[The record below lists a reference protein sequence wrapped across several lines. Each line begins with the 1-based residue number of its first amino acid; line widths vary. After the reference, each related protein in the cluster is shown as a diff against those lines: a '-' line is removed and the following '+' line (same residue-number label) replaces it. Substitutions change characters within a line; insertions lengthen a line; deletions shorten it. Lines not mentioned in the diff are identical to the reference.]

1 MDLVVVE
8 CKASKKMIIFIVL
21 LIFLVVWVSLVMFA
35 KQEAKSLLSKCGAP
49 LPWIRSNSI
58 IMMVRKLQELKE
70 KGIIE
75 EKEDVGE
82 CKFIIFILKGTLI
95 IFPIIMILIITTTFF
110 FNEYIG
116 IE

>member
-1 MDLVVVE
+1 MGLVV
-8 CKASKKMIIFIVL
+8 KKIKTVMVIFIVL
-21 LIFLVVWVSLVMFA
+21 LGSLVVLISLVIFA

-75 EKEDVGE
+75 EREDVGE

-95 IFPIIMILIITTTFF
+95 IFPIIMILIITSTFF
-110 FNEYIG
+110 LK
-116 IE
+116 

>member
-21 LIFLVVWVSLVMFA
+21 LIFLVVWGSLVMFA

-75 EKEDVGE
+75 EREDVGE

-95 IFPIIMILIITTTFF
+95 IFPIIMILIITSTFF
-110 FNEYIG
+110 LMNILG
-116 IE
+116 

>member
-70 KGIIE
+70 KLLTKNLTKTQRNIQHF
-75 EKEDVGE
+75 
-82 CKFIIFILKGTLI
+82 CLI
-95 IFPIIMILIITTTFF
+95 STQ
-110 FNEYIG
+110 
-116 IE
+116 

>member
-1 MDLVVVE
+1 
-8 CKASKKMIIFIVL
+8 MIIFIVL
-21 LIFLVVWVSLVMFA
+21 LIFLVVWVPLVMFA

-58 IMMVRKLQELKE
+58 IMVCKLQELKE

-82 CKFIIFILKGTLI
+82 CKFVVHYYANCKSCYPVGLDCKSSLTRTIRG
-95 IFPIIMILIITTTFF
+95 
-110 FNEYIG
+110 Y
-116 IE
+116 